1 MDGPAWSR
9 WGWLAG
15 VFEKG
20 EGRGRGS
27 WEDGW
32 KGKGEDMGGGRRG
45 KGEDERRGK
54 PRGEEHHRMGK
65 TGEEEDGKG
74 GKGWGCEEGQ
84 LRGQG

>member
-1 MDGPAWSR
+1 
-9 WGWLAG
+9 
-15 VFEKG
+15 
-20 EGRGRGS
+20 
-27 WEDGW
+27 
-32 KGKGEDMGGGRRG
+32 MGGGRRG